1 MGFLITSISI
11 PCRQIVIA
19 LRRSDRILI
28 GDRPD
33 VLMEESQML
42 TRVPSMFAGVIP
54 AASIFAAVLRMFA
67 AYPRETSLPSR

>member
-1 MGFLITSISI
+1 
-11 PCRQIVIA
+11 
-19 LRRSDRILI
+19 
-28 GDRPD
+28 
-33 VLMEESQML
+33 MEESQML